1 MRKTSL
7 ASNMKIRTS
16 IILVLVFYLLML
28 IAGAALGVL
37 SLRAGNVSV
46 DSIVQN
52 QRAGAA
58 LAQAVDGYR
67 NVQSSLGRAA
77 NARVFGTA
85 DEVQAQL
92 DEGQKH
98 SAPATPA
105 FQVLQPPPATPHP
118 PPP

>member
-16 IILVLVFYLLML
+16 IILVLVFYLIML

-37 SLRAGNVSV
+37 SLRAGNISV

-58 LAQAVDGYR
+58 LSQAVDSYR
-67 NVQSSLGRAA
+67 SAQESLARAA
-77 NARVFGTA
+77 TSGSASQVDTLLREARGQHDSAVAAFRNFQESA
-85 DEVQAQL
+85 AQTETGREL
-92 DEGQKH
+92 G
-98 SAPATPA
+98 
-105 FQVLQPPPATPHP
+105 
-118 PPP
+118 